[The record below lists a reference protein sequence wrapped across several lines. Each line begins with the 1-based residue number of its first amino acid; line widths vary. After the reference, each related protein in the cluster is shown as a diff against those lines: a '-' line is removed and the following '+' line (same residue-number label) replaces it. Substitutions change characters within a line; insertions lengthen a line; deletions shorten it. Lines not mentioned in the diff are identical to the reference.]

1 MMALTNQASQRRR
14 AWIDGQGE
22 PANET
27 THNCVNEQLKNLF
40 KNKSIK
46 PIKYKSIK
54 SIFKKIYKI
63 YKK

>member
-54 SIFKKIYKI
+54 SIF
-63 YKK
+63 